1 MISSLRGTIIQL
13 NPDFIVVEVGGVG
26 LKVQVPASVYDEL
39 GGVGRNIFLHTHLIV
54 REDAL
59 ALYGFSSEEQR
70 ALFELLLSVQGIGPR
85 LALAVLSSLS
95 LDILRRAVAQ
105 EQVDV
110 LDRVPGVGRKT
121 AEKIVFTLKDK
132 LGGEFTLGGITHVSD
147 VDTEV
152 ISALTALGYS
162 IIEAQAALQ
171 SIPKGDPNNPGAGG
185 KDIEERVR
193 LALQYFAVP

>member
-1 MISSLRGTIIQL
+1 MISSLRGTVLQI
-13 NPDFIVVEVGGVG
+13 NPDFLVVEVGGVG

-39 GGVGRNIFLHTHLIV
+39 DGVGRNIFLHTHLIV

-70 ALFELLLSVQGIGPR
+70 ALFELLLSVQGVGPR

-95 LDILRRAVAQ
+95 LDVLRRAVAQ
-105 EQVDV
+105 EQVEV

-132 LGGEFTLGGITHVSD
+132 LGGEFALGGITHVSD

-152 ISALTALGYS
+152 LSALTTLGYS
-162 IIEAQAALQ
+162 LVEAQAALQ
-171 SIPKGDPNNPGAGG
+171 SIPKGEG
-185 KDIEERVR
+185 KDVEERIR